1 MQKIIQKIQNFWEND
16 FGISQKFFHHH
27 PKSSNSGTERR
38 SSSPR
43 WGNGQQA
50 TVYSNIIYG
59 IYIYTEVYYFHTI
72 IITHVIVLRIYIHI
86 YMWLYI
92 YCILVDVCVL
102 GVFWCLAG
110 DGSWSWHYLGFDV
123 NIQLGIPRFPW
134 LRSTSWSPAQ
144 PGISTNARARKK
156 DGWASEASGKDHFI
170 AMANSIVP

>member
-1 MQKIIQKIQNFWEND
+1 MVNHRKFPNLSQIQKIIQKIQNFWEND

-43 WGNGQQA
+43 WGNGQRA

-72 IITHVIVLRIYIHI
+72 IIAHVIVLRIYIYI
-86 YMWLYI
+86 LYTGWL
-92 YCILVDVCVL
+92 L
-102 GVFWCLAG
+102 GVFM
-110 DGSWSWHYLGFDV
+110 GFLMFHWLVLMDHDLDTV
-123 NIQLGIPRFPW
+123 WGLMWTSNWESLDFPGH
-134 LRSTSWSPAQ
+134 LRSTLWSPAQ

-156 DGWASEASGKDHFI
+156 DGWASEASG
-170 AMANSIVP
+170 

>member
-72 IITHVIVLRIYIHI
+72 IITHVIVLRIYIYTHLYVI
-86 YMWLYI
+86 IYI
-92 YCILVDVCVL
+92 YTVYWLMYV
-102 GVFWCLAG
+102 
-110 DGSWSWHYLGFDV
+110 YLGFSDV
-123 NIQLGIPRFPW
+123 W
-134 LRSTSWSPAQ
+134 LVMDHDLDT
-144 PGISTNARARKK
+144 I
-156 DGWASEASGKDHFI
+156 WAL
-170 AMANSIVP
+170 M

>member
-1 MQKIIQKIQNFWEND
+1 MVNHRKFPNLSQIQKIIQKIQNFWEND

-43 WGNGQQA
+43 WGNGQRA

-72 IITHVIVLRIYIHI
+72 IIAHVIVLRIYI
-86 YMWLYI
+86 YTVYWLI
-92 YCILVDVCVL
+92 TWGFHGFSDVS
-102 GVFWCLAG
+102 LAG
-110 DGSWSWHYLGFDV
+110 FDGSWSWHCLGFDV

-134 LRSTSWSPAQ
+134 PSQEHLVKSCPAGHFHQ
-144 PGISTNARARKK
+144 CPGPKK
-156 DGWASEASGKDHFI
+156 GRLS
-170 AMANSIVP
+170 